1 MLTLL
6 SVLGFGVLGLTAWSL
21 TQKDHTLLRIYGPV
35 ALGRWVMEAQRE
47 KLTQYIERS
56 GDGRPF
62 SLVKRQW
69 VYRASKRLP
78 TSTGFG
84 TQKDLHVAGTHT
96 IRPAPFGF
104 TSQEVPDDSFAVTVG
119 RDGREFTMRYPM
131 NRSGGSFGAFGAHW
145 TRAASDGG
153 AILNVGL
160 RDYEGFLDNTGEGGL
175 APHHLSCSPANQEY
189 LDRLT
194 ARAKACGHDYQFR
207 FDRTATSDGKVVEVP
222 LDLKRGSIN
231 KDGRYVVNPGFDSQA
246 YSHADVMAEFVAGM
260 GNSERPRRLIVQIG
274 PSLSG
279 FRTPTGEID
288 YEWLNYVCGLP
299 DVAGVEIKG
308 QQGAKPN
315 DGGTVKAAKLTAE
328 LRALRGFTGMGDYVS
343 PERLPFIRPLGMP
356 FTLHVP
362 ARPEARGPKFGGP
375 FNREAHDVEKTV
387 SLSEQVGDLCEVLSN
402 IQNLPNVKARG
413 LITGYKMT
421 YCGPE
426 FLTALASH
434 LREDR
439 GPDYLVVDG
448 AEGGT
453 GAADPIM
460 TDHVGVHTYQGIVR
474 THDVLVAAGVRD
486 RVKLVASGRLAD
498 GADVA
503 KVLCLGADYC
513 NGIRGYMMSTG
524 CIQATEC
531 HSGKCPAGIT
541 THNSWRLRGFDPT
554 AKAVRFANYGLTL
567 REKVVKLGR
576 VAGINLAKGGRFS
589 RSHLDVVTGIGKQT
603 RGDEVYVQSTKPV
616 A

>member
-6 SVLGFGVLGLTAWSL
+6 LSTLGLGAIGLAAWSL
-21 TQKDHTLLRIYGPV
+21 TQKDHTLLRIYGPF
-35 ALGRWVMEAQRE
+35 AIGRWIMEAQRE
-47 KLTQYIERS
+47 KITQYLERS

-78 TSTGFG
+78 TATGFG

-104 TSQEVPDDSFAVTVG
+104 TSQEVPDDSFSVPVG
-119 RDGREFTMRYPM
+119 RDGRRFTMRYPM

-160 RDYEGFLDNTGEGGL
+160 GVQEGFLDNTGEGGL
-175 APHHLSCSPANQEY
+175 APHHLSCSVANQEY
-189 LDRLT
+189 LDQLT
-194 ARAKACGHDYQFR
+194 NRARACGHDYQFR
-207 FDRTATSDGKVVEVP
+207 FDRTATSDGKIIEVP
-222 LDLKRGSIN
+222 LDLKQGCI
-231 KDGRYVVNPGFDSQA
+231 DGHGRYVQTPGIFDE
-246 YSHADVMAEFVAGM
+246 MR
-260 GNSERPRRLIVQIG
+260 GNSEKPRRLIVQIG

-279 FRTPTGEID
+279 FRTPKGEID
-288 YEWLNYVCGLP
+288 WEWLNYVCSLP
-299 DVAGVEIKG
+299 DVAGIEFKA

-328 LRALRGFTGMGDYVS
+328 LRALRGFSGMGDYVS
-343 PERLPFIRPLGMP
+343 PERLPFIQPLGADH
-356 FTLHVP
+356 T
-362 ARPEARGPKFGGP
+362 
-375 FNREAHDVEKTV
+375 
-387 SLSEQVGDLCEVLSN
+387 LSN
-402 IQNLPNVKARG
+402 QVADLVRVFARVQGLFNVQARG

-426 FLTALASH
+426 FLTTLAVH
-434 LREDR
+434 LRAGQ
-439 GPDYLVVDG
+439 GPDYLIVDG

-453 GAADPIM
+453 GAGDPIM

-474 THDVLVAAGVRD
+474 THDVLVAEGVRD
-486 RVKLVASGRLAD
+486 RIKLVASGRLAD

-554 AKAVRFANYGLTL
+554 VKAVRFANYGLTL

-576 VAGINLAKGGRFS
+576 VAGINLAVGGRFT
-589 RSHLDVVTGIGKQT
+589 RANLDVVTGIGRQT
-603 RGDEVYVQSTKPV
+603 RGDEVYVQDAKPT